1 MNRTIVCGYTS
12 WSAWYALCSS
22 FGLASLYVRVCVFH
36 AWMELPA
43 NVYNHTVSVHEIC
56 IIRVDLIWFVCG
68 LYVVCVYNSV
78 WLQVGIQD
86 SGSLTFKKWAT
97 LP

>member
-12 WSAWYALCSS
+12 WSAWYTLSSS

-56 IIRVDLIWFVCG
+56 IIRVDFGSCVVCM
-68 LYVVCVYNSV
+68 LYVCTVVY
-78 WLQVGIQD
+78 GY
-86 SGSLTFKKWAT
+86 KWVYT
-97 LP
+97 RF